1 MRKCRFRT
9 GKVSLSSVAFTEDV
23 NGDGYA
29 DVIIGAPVY
38 ANGENAEGRAFFPP
52 RCWPEKRFLVTVT

>member
-1 MRKCRFRT
+1 MKKCRFRT

-52 RCWPEKRFLVTVT
+52 RC